1 MGLLIGGLLDQGA
14 AVKLRSFAEELV
26 EQSVHAFNLS
36 AQQVQFLILVKQHI
50 TDHGM
55 LRIEDL
61 YEAPFTQLHSDGVDG
76 VFTDEAQV
84 TRLINI
90 IETFDPSKVRSA

>member
-1 MGLLIGGLLDQGA
+1 M
-14 AVKLRSFAEELV
+14 
-26 EQSVHAFNLS
+26 
-36 AQQVQFLILVKQHI
+36 KQHI

-76 VFTDEAQV
+76 IFTDDEQV
-84 TRLINI
+84 TRLIAI
-90 IETFDPSKVRSA
+90 IETFDPAKVQSAPLAAEESA